1 MYKLI
6 PTEDRSK
13 CRCCVCGETRS
24 VKYLIPT
31 YNPLEGEEIQD
42 LPYCNRCAL
51 LHSALAKKQ
60 PSKMIEKGV

>member
-6 PTEDRSK
+6 PPEERHK
-13 CRCCVCGETRS
+13 YQCCVCGETRS

-31 YNPLEGEEIQD
+31 LEREETHD

-51 LHSALAKKQ
+51 LHSQLAERNKEE
-60 PSKMIEKGV
+60 SR